1 MDSYE
6 ESIQKQTKTKESLK
20 ENIKVVLDR
29 SAGRRKN
36 MRSYGVTDVGRNR
49 KTNQDYIF
57 YSDEPVGMFPNLYI
71 VADGMG
77 GHNAGDYASNF
88 SVNRFLELVQ
98 EMKDSHIVLVMREAI
113 QRVNEEL
120 FQKAMSEED
129 YKGMGTT
136 FVAAVIDGNAMY
148 VMNIGDSRLY
158 VAGQELVQITMD
170 HSLVQEMIRGGG
182 LNQEEARNHPIKNV
196 ITRAVGAEQQVT
208 PDFFE
213 VSLHK
218 QEHILLCSDGLTN
231 MVDED
236 EIMEIIEEEKV
247 ENQIVEKLVE
257 CANFYGGRDNI
268 SAIVVMQ

>member
-1 MDSYE
+1 
-6 ESIQKQTKTKESLK
+6 
-20 ENIKVVLDR
+20 
-29 SAGRRKN
+29 
-36 MRSYGVTDVGRNR
+36 MRSYGVTDIGRNR

-77 GHNAGDYASNF
+77 GHNAGDYASAF
-88 SVNRFLELVQ
+88 SVNRFVELVR
-98 EMKDSHIVLVMREAI
+98 ERKESHMVLVMREAI
-113 QRVNEEL
+113 ETVNEEL
-120 FQKAMSEED
+120 FIKAMNDETC
-129 YKGMGTT
+129 KGMGTT
-136 FVAAVIDGNAMY
+136 FVAAVIDGNVMY

-158 VAGQELVQITMD
+158 VAGREFIQITMD
-170 HSLVQEMIRGGG
+170 HSLVEEMIRGGG
-182 LNQEEARNHPIKNV
+182 LNRDEAKNHPIKNV
-196 ITRAVGAEQQVT
+196 ITRAVGAEKQII

-231 MVDED
+231 MVDDD

-257 CANFYGGRDNI
+257 RANFYGGRDNI